1 MGVGC
6 CANRSFEVT
15 EVIELF
21 VARLGKDF
29 EQEMN
34 GVTGMQLIVAKKLTT
49 SLSLV
54 TAVAT
59 SSEVYYVMMNTVI
72 MF

>member
-6 CANRSFEVT
+6 CGNRSFEVT